1 MQQKPITVQQSLFP
15 ETITLSPAKSEMV
28 KELKPELLKLGY
40 DLESIDGTHFAVNG
54 TPVDEEED
62 VQQVIDAFLESY
74 QSNMFLHRA
83 DKESNMAMS
92 MAKQKCNM
100 FKPMT
105 EMCEIRDFLRQLF
118 DCQLSNVSP
127 GGKKIIHQIGENEI
141 EKWFD

>member
-1 MQQKPITVQQSLFP
+1 MNAYFKEIKKNFGFGCMRFP
-15 ETITLSPAKSEMV
+15 M
-28 KELKPELLKLGY
+28 
-40 DLESIDGTHFAVNG
+40 IDGQ
-54 TPVDEEED
+54 VDFEETKNM
-62 VQQVIDAFLESY
+62 IDAFLESY
-74 QSNMFLHRA
+74 QSNMFLYRA

-127 GGKKIIHQIGENEI
+127 GGKKIIHQIGEAEM